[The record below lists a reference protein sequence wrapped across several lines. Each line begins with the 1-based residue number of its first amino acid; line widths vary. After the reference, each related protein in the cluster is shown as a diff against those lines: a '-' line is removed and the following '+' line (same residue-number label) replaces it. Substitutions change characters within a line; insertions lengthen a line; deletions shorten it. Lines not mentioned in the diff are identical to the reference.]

1 MTVQSVDNR
10 ARILEYALRLFATRG
25 YHAVG
30 VQEVCDAARVTK
42 PTLYHY
48 FGSKRGLL
56 EALFEQRCVPFL
68 GDLATALT
76 YQRDLPLTLQRT
88 TRSYFRFATQEPVLY
103 RLLLG
108 LWFSVP
114 DSEAFEVIAAFNERQ
129 QRLVEA
135 MFQKAAADHGNMRGR
150 HRIYAATFLGM
161 INTHIGAALN
171 GYLKLT
177 DAVAR
182 QAVKQFSHG
191 IYS

>member
-88 TRSYFRFATQEPVLY
+88 TQSYFRFATQEPVLY